1 MLDLV
6 LDSDPTNLKAWNRKI
21 QNLISLAEI
30 EEAAKTIA
38 KAEKYAILDDDKN
51 QLRGFKAK
59 ISQSKSNEKD
69 FSQKMFSQPVYQDKV

>member
-1 MLDLV
+1 
-6 LDSDPTNLKAWNRKI
+6 
-21 QNLISLAEI
+21 LISLAEI

-38 KAEKYAILDDDKN
+38 KAEKYAILDDEKN

-69 FSQKMFSQPVYQDKV
+69 FS